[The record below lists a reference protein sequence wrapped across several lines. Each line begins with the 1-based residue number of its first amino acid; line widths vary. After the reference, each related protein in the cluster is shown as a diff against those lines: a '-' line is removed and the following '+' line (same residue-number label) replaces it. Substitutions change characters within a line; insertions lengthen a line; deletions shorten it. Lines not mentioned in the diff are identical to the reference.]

1 MVNILLTSHSRK
13 LVEGL
18 KDILKQMTSDVN
30 IVISGGDKEGNI
42 GSNFDEI
49 YKLMNENIH
58 DDGLVVFFDL
68 GSSMLNCQ
76 MALDM
81 LDEAKK
87 EKVYLA
93 GTPLVETSVQVA
105 VNASAGQTLEEIK
118 SYLESYPK
126 SKI

>member
-1 MVNILLTSHSRK
+1 MINIMLTSHSRK

-18 KDILKQMTSDVN
+18 KDILEQMAKDVN

-49 YKLMNENIH
+49 FKLMNDNIS
-58 DDGLVVFFDL
+58 DDGLIVFFDL

-81 LDEAKK
+81 LDEDKK
-87 EKVYLA
+87 DKVYLA
-93 GTPLVETSVQVA
+93 GTPIVETSVQVA

>member
-18 KDILKQMTSDVN
+18 KDILKQMAPDVD
-30 IVISGGDKEGNI
+30 IFISGGDKEGNI

-49 YKLMNENIH
+49 YKLMSENISEE
-58 DDGLVVFFDL
+58 GLVVFFDL
-68 GSSMLNCQ
+68 GSSMMNCQ

-81 LDEAKK
+81 LDEDKK
-87 EKVYLA
+87 EKVYLS
-93 GTPLVETSVQVA
+93 GTPIVETSVQA
-105 VNASAGQTLEEIK
+105 TVNASAGQTLEEIK